1 MWIISGREFLVS
13 ASDHCHYRTNAFV
26 VTVTD
31 TKKDKEQCYNT
42 SLGKKKLTFPCPL
55 PFSN

>member
-42 SLGKKKLTFPCPL
+42 SLGKKK
-55 PFSN
+55 